1 VRSQDVVLVESL
13 DELMDVMI
21 TLAHYPAPAKG
32 GLGVVTDSGACKG
45 FSLDYAD
52 YVGLPIAP
60 LNEATRKNLR
70 ATVPDFVE
78 ATNPVDV
85 TAQAIFDP
93 TLYSRSIKAL
103 MDDPT
108 VGCVLASI
116 ISGSPETG
124 LTRSAY
130 IADGK
135 VENGKPLLCAYMG
148 GDQQMDP
155 NVKPTLAKKGI
166 PFFKSPERAI
176 RALARASKYGDA
188 LRKGARKKSATKVP
202 AAKMP
207 KGGGALTEVQGKAAL
222 KAAGIA
228 VPKGALAK
236 TLAEAKAIATKIKYP
251 VVLKAQAAALTHKS
265 DAGGVAVNIK
275 TAKELTDAW
284 KKMQA
289 DVKKARPDLKLDGI
303 LVEKMGKKGVE
314 IVVGARRDP
323 AWGPTLMIG
332 LGGVFT
338 EALKDVRFLP
348 ADSHPSVI
356 ADELMKLRGAKLLG
370 AFRGEK
376 ARDVAA
382 LADAA
387 ARIGALMIATPDL
400 DDIDVNPL
408 IVHAEGE
415 GVVAVDALLVSEAG

>member
-1 VRSQDVVLVESL
+1 
-13 DELMDVMI
+13 
-21 TLAHYPAPAKG
+21 
-32 GLGVVTDSGACKG
+32 
-45 FSLDYAD
+45 
-52 YVGLPIAP
+52 
-60 LNEATRKNLR
+60 
-70 ATVPDFVE
+70 
-78 ATNPVDV
+78 
-85 TAQAIFDP
+85 
-93 TLYSRSIKAL
+93 
-103 MDDPT
+103 
-108 VGCVLASI
+108 
-116 ISGSPETG
+116 
-124 LTRSAY
+124 
-130 IADGK
+130 
-135 VENGKPLLCAYMG
+135 
-148 GDQQMDP
+148 
-155 NVKPTLAKKGI
+155 
-166 PFFKSPERAI
+166 
-176 RALARASKYGDA
+176 
-188 LRKGARKKSATKVP
+188 
-202 AAKMP
+202 
-207 KGGGALTEVQGKAAL
+207 
-222 KAAGIA
+222 
-228 VPKGALAK
+228 
-236 TLAEAKAIATKIKYP
+236 
-251 VVLKAQAAALTHKS
+251 
-265 DAGGVAVNIK
+265 
-275 TAKELTDAW
+275 
-284 KKMQA
+284 MQA

-314 IVVGARRDP
+314 IVVGARRGP